1 MFFDKFF
8 IVVLLCCGFILVNL
22 GRVRPQSLEFTD
34 PQIVMPFFRIMRR
47 TALAF
52 SGYTSESELLAAG
65 RSVKVGY

>member
-8 IVVLLCCGFILVNL
+8 IVVLCCGFILVNL
-22 GRVRPQSLEFTD
+22 RSASPQSLEFTD
-34 PQIVMPFFRIMRR
+34 PQIVFPFFRIIRR

-65 RSVKVGY
+65 RSIKVGN